1 MQDAGPFYRRQVER
15 CSELGID
22 AGALPVSHLAVRTR
36 TWREYLV
43 LRDEFEERSV
53 ANFEN
58 VWNGRPISKLLL
70 ADPLPLSASASVE
83 LVELIP
89 PFHQRVYR
97 MGLEHVGFVVGAD
110 LDDFSRRHRAVLT
123 GQQFQSSANEPV
135 YILFD
140 DYTHVKFH
148 QRSLKDAS
156 EREGRSFVG
165 FQHVDWHPVDELAG
179 PYEVALTVPVVP
191 IDLQGRTAL
200 VTGASRGIGRA
211 IAVRL
216 AEAGARVV
224 VHYRSDREGA
234 QATAAVQGRLPR
246 LWRDSSRAID
256 LLGSGTRRHVP

>member
-1 MQDAGPFYRRQVER
+1 VQASELMRDAGPFYRRQVER
-15 CSELGID
+15 CSELGLD

-43 LRDEFEERSV
+43 LRDEFEERSI
-53 ANFEN
+53 ANLEN

-70 ADPLPLSASASVE
+70 ADPLPLSEAASVE

-123 GQQFQSSANEPV
+123 GQQFQSSTNEPV

-148 QRSLKDAS
+148 QRSLKDAC
-156 EREGRSFVG
+156 ELEGRAFVG
-165 FQHVDWHPVDELAG
+165 FQHVDWHPSDELAG
-179 PYEVALTVPVVP
+179 PYEVA
-191 IDLQGRTAL
+191 
-200 VTGASRGIGRA
+200 
-211 IAVRL
+211 
-216 AEAGARVV
+216 
-224 VHYRSDREGA
+224 
-234 QATAAVQGRLPR
+234 
-246 LWRDSSRAID
+246 
-256 LLGSGTRRHVP
+256 